1 MIGVLQILVSA
12 GAAAL
17 LVAGCGQRGPLY
29 LPTGEAA
36 ANRATLP
43 QTLTGRGGTG
53 TGTAVVPEAAAS
65 GPAPVTP
72 PTGVANPVRNR

>member
-1 MIGVLQILVSA
+1 MFGVHQILVSA
-12 GAAAL
+12 AAAAFL
-17 LVAGCGQRGPLY
+17 LAGCGQRGPLY

-43 QTLTGRGGTG
+43 QTLSGRGGTAPPAEPG
-53 TGTAVVPEAAAS
+53 AS
-65 GPAPVTP
+65 APAPVTP

>member
-1 MIGVLQILVSA
+1 MFGVVQILVSA
-12 GAAAL
+12 GAAAI

-43 QTLTGRGGTG
+43 QVLTGRGAGS
-53 TGTAVVPEAAAS
+53 TATVPETAAP

>member
-1 MIGVLQILVSA
+1 M
-12 GAAAL
+12 
-17 LVAGCGQRGPLY
+17 LVAGCGQRGPLV

-43 QTLTGRGGTG
+43 QVLTGRGNTG
-53 TGTAVVPEAAAS
+53 TGTAVVPETAAP

-72 PTGVANPVRNR
+72 ATGVANPVRNR